1 MGGVCDP
8 SHLLIMFDLDLWV
21 LGLGD
26 EVVGDII
33 SLVDMNGGGD
43 KGRRLRV
50 GVFGCKKCPTV
61 SGLFILCY
69 ILEVK
74 RMW

>member
-1 MGGVCDP
+1 MGGVCDL
-8 SHLLIMFDLDLWV
+8 SRLLIMFDLQV
-21 LGLGD
+21 IGLGD

-61 SGLFILCY
+61 SGLFILHC
-69 ILEVK
+69 ISGVK

>member
-8 SHLLIMFDLDLWV
+8 SRLLIMFDLWV
-21 LGLGD
+21 IGLGD
-26 EVVGDII
+26 EVVGDIT
-33 SLVDMNGGGD
+33 SLVDMNGGGGD
-43 KGRRLRV
+43 KGRRC

-61 SGLFILCY
+61 LGSFILCC
-69 ILEVK
+69 ISGVK